1 MQENL
6 DTSVKIEIKEEEIS
20 VKEEIIKKVK
30 LEWSQINKWWEKEED
45 ENEEIKWMSLEHH
58 GVEFP

>member
-6 DTSVKIEIKEEEIS
+6 DTSVKIELKEEEIS

-30 LEWSQINKWWEKEED
+30 LEWS
-45 ENEEIKWMSLEHH
+45 
-58 GVEFP
+58 

>member
-6 DTSVKIEIKEEEIS
+6 DTSVKIELKEEEIS